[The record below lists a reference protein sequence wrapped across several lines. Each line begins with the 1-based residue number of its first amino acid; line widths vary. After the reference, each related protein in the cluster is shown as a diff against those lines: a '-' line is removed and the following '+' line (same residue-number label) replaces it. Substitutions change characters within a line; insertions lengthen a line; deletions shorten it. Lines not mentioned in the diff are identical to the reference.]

1 MFYFHSMVRHLSGY
15 KLPLQLQRPLP
26 SQGLQKLEDKF
37 HTNLLEKPSHQIRV
51 GVLLVRNVLQN
62 ALHRLLPSLYP
73 HRPEEAEGEC
83 KLAREAE
90 HLHRG
95 KSLDVD
101 RHDD

>member
-1 MFYFHSMVRHLSGY
+1 MVRHLSGY

-73 HRPEEAEGEC
+73 HRPEVLLQMRPQVL
-83 KLAREAE
+83 KSDKDP
-90 HLHRG
+90 LH
-95 KSLDVD
+95 KFHVLFPIEDP
-101 RHDD
+101 